1 MPETAVRPQKRAE
14 GLQAV
19 QTTDVM
25 VNYPLV
31 RKLAAEATK
40 ERRTDLMTIL
50 VTIQAQLVVGE
61 EQVIKSLAPEGML
74 AAVFEDD
81 GRTGYFYALDES
93 VEGNPIMDAV
103 HIYNAEDVSDGH
115 IPSDVKIGWSEDSQ
129 KCVLLIN
136 GYRTGHLI
144 SWEKRVLQEWLSSPI
159 NKVWSLSGHEWSDS
173 VDDFSGELRQAI
185 ACHYGSNNGCYGK
198 SDSLAGT
205 AHPAGLFCNA
215 YEETT
220 AA

>member
-1 MPETAVRPQKRAE
+1 
-14 GLQAV
+14 
-19 QTTDVM
+19 
-25 VNYPLV
+25 
-31 RKLAAEATK
+31 
-40 ERRTDLMTIL
+40 MTIL

-136 GYRTGHLI
+136 GYPHGAFDFVGKNDFFYKK
-144 SWEKRVLQEWLSSPI
+144 KRVFNLYRKVISPDY
-159 NKVWSLSGHEWSDS
+159 KKGVMPDFELE
-173 VDDFSGELRQAI
+173 DDF
-185 ACHYGSNNGCYGK
+185 
-198 SDSLAGT
+198 
-205 AHPAGLFCNA
+205 F
-215 YEETT
+215 
-220 AA
+220 